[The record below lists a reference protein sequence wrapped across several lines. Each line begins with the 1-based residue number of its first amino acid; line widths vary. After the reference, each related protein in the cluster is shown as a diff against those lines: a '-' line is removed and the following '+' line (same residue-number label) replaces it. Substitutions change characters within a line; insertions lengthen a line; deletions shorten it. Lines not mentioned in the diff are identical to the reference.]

1 LTPLPPALPSGECR
15 FAYGDTQPA
24 ASLAGSVAYNQ
35 DTIENP
41 AGGKLWLM
49 ATIVTIEYVVPC
61 TAVASVH
68 TGTLLNNNV
77 ALVNVLDILVFFY
90 ADRLNYTLLFGIPI
104 LYFCSILGYPAGGKL
119 WLMATIVTIEYVVHE
134 F

>member
-1 LTPLPPALPSGECR
+1 MSRTLTRSTLLFSRVPVWTEATAVHAVVIPSGECR
-15 FAYGDTQPA
+15 FAYGDTQPP

-49 ATIVTIEYVVPC
+49 ATIVTIEYVV
-61 TAVASVH
+61 
-68 TGTLLNNNV
+68 
-77 ALVNVLDILVFFY
+77 
-90 ADRLNYTLLFGIPI
+90 
-104 LYFCSILGYPAGGKL
+104 
-119 WLMATIVTIEYVVHE
+119 HE